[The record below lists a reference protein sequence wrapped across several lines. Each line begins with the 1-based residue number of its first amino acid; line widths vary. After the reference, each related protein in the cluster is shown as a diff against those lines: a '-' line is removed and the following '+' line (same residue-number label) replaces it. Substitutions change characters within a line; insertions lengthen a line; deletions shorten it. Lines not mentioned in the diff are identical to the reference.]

1 MALPHG
7 KHGCFLRFSEAFLTI
22 SGLVLYGTA
31 ESCILYSDEN
41 KGMINL
47 KKRKKLRKI
56 FVACCIVVLAAVV
69 YALAVNFYIIG
80 SAQKQIITREQS
92 AFLSK
97 VDCVLVL
104 GCGVRP
110 DGTPS
115 DMLRERVEEGAQTFQ
130 ICRADYLLLTGDGSS
145 REGYDEPTAMK
156 KLCAE
161 KLGVDENL
169 IQTDP
174 YGLSTYDSIFN
185 AKKSGVKKLVIITQS
200 YHMPRALFIAR
211 RLGLE
216 AYGVEAHLLRYK
228 AQIIWS
234 AREVLAR
241 NKDFL
246 KCIE

>member
-1 MALPHG
+1 MI
-7 KHGCFLRFSEAFLTI
+7 KMKNKKKI
-22 SGLVLYGTA
+22 KKTA
-31 ESCILYSDEN
+31 IT
-41 KGMINL
+41 
-47 KKRKKLRKI
+47 
-56 FVACCIVVLAAVV
+56 FAAVV
-69 YALAVNFYIIG
+69 GVLLVYVLSVNFYIIF
-80 SAQKQIITREQS
+80 SAQKSIVGREKT
-92 AFLSK
+92 AFLNN

-104 GCGVRP
+104 GCGIRP
-110 DGTPS
+110 DGSPS

-156 KLCAE
+156 KLCVE

-185 AKKSGVKKLVIITQS
+185 AKKCGVKKLVIITQS

-216 AYGVEAHLLRYK
+216 AYGVEAHLLRYP
-228 AQIIWS
+228 AQVLWS

-241 NKDFL
+241 NKDFV
-246 KCIE
+246 KCIF